1 MFTSAGV
8 LEDEGNSE
16 IIDSLSVRLSVGRLS
31 KTNQLLT
38 SSPPFR
44 PDTMSASFTA
54 SPAELN
60 LVNQIF
66 SQADKQKLGILSGDV
81 AVRVFSGAKLAGS
94 VLGEIWSIAD
104 EENNGWLSKT
114 GTAKALRLI
123 GHAQKGSKVSPALLT
138 KCKFLFPGILCIFI
152 DFWYGQRV
160 HWQSSMTTRQF
171 PSRTPGHPFPIPL
184 LQASLHSL
192 PEIRSS
198 SKIYSIA
205 LVPQMV
211 Y

>member
-1 MFTSAGV
+1 MAGFKNWNC
-8 LEDEGNSE
+8 ESPPSHWTRSEGLQSISCSFN
-16 IIDSLSVRLSVGRLS
+16 LSV
-31 KTNQLLT
+31 
-38 SSPPFR
+38 
-44 PDTMSASFTA
+44 
-54 SPAELN
+54 
-60 LVNQIF
+60 
-66 SQADKQKLGILSGDV
+66 
-81 AVRVFSGAKLAGS
+81 
-94 VLGEIWSIAD
+94 
-104 EENNGWLSKT
+104 
-114 GTAKALRLI
+114 
-123 GHAQKGSKVSPALLT
+123 
-138 KCKFLFPGILCIFI
+138 KFLFPGILCIFI